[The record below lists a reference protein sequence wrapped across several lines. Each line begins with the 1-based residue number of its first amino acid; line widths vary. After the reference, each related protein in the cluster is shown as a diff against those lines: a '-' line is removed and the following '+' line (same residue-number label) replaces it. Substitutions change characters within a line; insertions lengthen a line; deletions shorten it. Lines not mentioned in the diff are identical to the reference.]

1 MVAILEVRLDDG
13 DTSRKKEGISGRRDL
28 LKLRSKDFED
38 ANDSKVCLL
47 FEKQKQFNN
56 RKNTPQPRKS
66 ECRDLRRG
74 LLVSQS

>member
-1 MVAILEVRLDDG
+1 MVAILEVRLDAEV
-13 DTSRKKEGISGRRDL
+13 TSRKDEGTSGRRDL
-28 LKLRSKDFED
+28 LKLSSKDFED

-47 FEKQKQFNN
+47 FEKQNQFNN
-56 RKNTPQPRKS
+56 RKNMLQPGES